1 MSIIHRYDAAHRT
14 LRALTKRTTFQL
26 VEMQFKL
33 DAYVERWRDFSLSQK
48 RQRAEA
54 MSRFIFWEL
63 QRRNHPKSFE
73 GIERKKLDEAK
84 RVFVKLSLI
93 DAQQRATH

>member
-63 QRRNHPKSFE
+63 ERRNHPRSFE
-73 GIERKKLDEAK
+73 GFERRKLDEAK
-84 RVFVKLSLI
+84 RVFVKLSLM
-93 DAQQRATH
+93 DAHDRAH